1 VKYDLCVRMTA
12 SLFIMGQ
19 NERNSSGSRDTGTG
33 DTVNVCRQPRVGRP
47 EQPSSES
54 SVAEQSRQPSRTQR
68 RRHQRRRR
76 LAIVTGQVPCGQPVP
91 GVYSLPIRINRDTL
105 REPITLGFRLM
116 GGFVSIFEVPS
127 GEYQRTSTTGTVV
140 QGRRPAGLSDE
151 EDGEWSDVLRAS
163 FPTNSCVQCGA
174 SMEEHCSMCNAL
186 SYRFPNIS

>member
-116 GGFVSIFEVPS
+116 GGFVSIFEV
-127 GEYQRTSTTGTVV
+127 TWASTTGAVV

-151 EDGEWSDVLRAS
+151 EDKEWSDVLRTS
-163 FPTNSCVQCGA
+163 CLTN
-174 SMEEHCSMCNAL
+174 
-186 SYRFPNIS
+186 